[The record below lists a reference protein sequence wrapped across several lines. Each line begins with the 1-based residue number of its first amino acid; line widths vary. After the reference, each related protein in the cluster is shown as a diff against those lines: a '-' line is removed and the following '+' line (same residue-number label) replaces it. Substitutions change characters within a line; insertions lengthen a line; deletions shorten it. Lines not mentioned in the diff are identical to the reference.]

1 MSPSRSAGNRIGDD
15 GCKGLAE
22 ALESNTSVTSVKL
35 YGMLVYD
42 WGVVGHACVLVDM
55 TGGMRGA
62 GDEVFL
68 RGRSVKQRSVHEEYA
83 LVVRFRGGGGSDDV
97 LLHDDTSAETRP
109 HTHCSV
115 EWSTFP
121 PPSPL
126 HSSHELPPKGRV
138 PGDCTLRIR
147 RFPIIAVCALALF
160 CVRMTWQWHSA
171 VPCGTVGRGLTKGQQ
186 QRVSC
191 VGVCRCGCV

>member
-1 MSPSRSAGNRIGDD
+1 MQGPSVSPSRSADNDIGNA
-15 GCKGLAE
+15 GCTALAE
-22 ALESNTSVTSVKL
+22 ALKSNTSVTSV
-35 YGMLVYD
+35 GVSCMLVYD
-42 WGVVGHACVLVDM
+42 WGVVGPACVVVDM

-62 GDEVFL
+62 GDGVFL

-138 PGDCTLRIR
+138 PGDSTLRA
-147 RFPIIAVCALALF
+147 PPPEVAPALRAY
-160 CVRMTWQWHSA
+160 S
-171 VPCGTVGRGLTKGQQ
+171 
-186 QRVSC
+186 
-191 VGVCRCGCV
+191 VGVPGRAQCWAHPQDLQQHRVPRNARGTP